1 MIVLVIEGWGEFGSF
16 NGIVL
21 NVVGWVSKHK
31 KTTLKQ
37 YYHLQRPEA
46 PKKKKTT
53 KHKGKTKQKT
63 KKKKK
68 KRIKSQSSL
77 TLHFTTVTE
86 PIPAS
91 PPSPDPIPIVTGTC
105 KRTQKRKIS
114 LSTTMTNYKQRIQE
128 LYANKCNQDNTIN
141 RGFKRHNQVSPTNIQ
156 DSIENLPGPRKRIC
170 HRNNKSFLP
179 GQN

>member
-1 MIVLVIEGWGEFGSF
+1 MWKRGLE
-16 NGIVL
+16 
-21 NVVGWVSKHK
+21 VGLEYTNTHK

-37 YYHLQRPEA
+37 YYRRQRSAA

-53 KHKGKTKQKT
+53 KRKGKTKQK
-63 KKKKK
+63 KKTN
-68 KRIKSQSSL
+68 RSQSSL

-86 PIPAS
+86 PTPES
-91 PPSPDPIPIVTGTC
+91 LPSPDPTPMVTGIH

-114 LSTTMTNYKQRIQE
+114 LSTAMTNYKQRIQE
-128 LYANKCNQDNTIN
+128 FYANKCNQDNTVN
-141 RGFKRHNQVSPTNIQ
+141 RGFKRHNQVSPTNIR
-156 DSIENLPGPRKRIC
+156 DSVENLPRPRKRMC